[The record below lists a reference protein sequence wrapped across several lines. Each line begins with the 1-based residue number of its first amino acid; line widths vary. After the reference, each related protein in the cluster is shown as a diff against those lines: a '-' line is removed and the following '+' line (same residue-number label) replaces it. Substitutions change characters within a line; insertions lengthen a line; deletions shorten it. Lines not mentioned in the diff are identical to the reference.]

1 MVEKDTLELHVKVT
15 GAPEPKLVWFCED
28 KELLATPKVTM
39 TKAKDG
45 VHLLKITNTRPAMSG
60 IYRVVATNTAGQ
72 VEHTASVNVT
82 GTNIIYSM
90 GINYGFI

>member
-1 MVEKDTLELHVKVT
+1 MEKDTLELHVKVT
-15 GAPEPKLVWFCED
+15 GTPEPKLVWFCED

-39 TKAKDG
+39 TKNKDG

-60 IYRVVATNTAGQ
+60 VYRVVATNTAGR

-82 GTNIIYSM
+82 GTNI
-90 GINYGFI
+90 